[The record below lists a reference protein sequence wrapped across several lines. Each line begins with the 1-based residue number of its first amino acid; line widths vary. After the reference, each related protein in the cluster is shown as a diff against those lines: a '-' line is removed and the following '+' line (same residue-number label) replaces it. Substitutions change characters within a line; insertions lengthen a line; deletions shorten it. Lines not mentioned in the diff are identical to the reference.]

1 MTEWVAAA
9 ALRNPSR
16 PRVVQIPNQLL
27 EEGMKLALHWKIII
41 GLILGIVYGVIGA
54 MSGWGSFTADWIAP
68 FGKIF
73 INLLKLIAIPLV
85 LASLVTGV
93 ASLSDLRKLSRI
105 GGKTIAIY
113 IITTAIAVTIGLVLV
128 NILKPGKHVPAEM
141 RTQLQQLY
149 HADVQSRASLAEQ
162 AKERG
167 PLQPIVDMVPDNFF
181 GAAASNRNMLQIVF
195 FAIFIGIGLIQ
206 VTKESAQPIIT
217 FFESFNEV
225 IIKLVDIIMLMAP
238 IGVFALIADT
248 INSVAKDNISQVIEL
263 LGALG
268 FYSIAVLLG
277 LLIQTLVTYPAIL
290 KLFTPMKLKTFFSAM
305 GPVQLVAFSTSSSG
319 ATLPV
324 TMERAENNLGVS
336 EEVSS
341 FVLPL
346 GATINMDGTA
356 LYQAVA
362 AVFIAQTLN
371 IALGIGA
378 QLTIIL
384 TAVLA
389 SIGTAAVPGAGIIM
403 LVIILE
409 AIGVP
414 SAGIALI
421 LGVDRILDM
430 CRTVTNV
437 TGDATVAT
445 MVAASEGQLGAPR
458 EKEDHLRVAVDED

>member
-1 MTEWVAAA
+1 
-9 ALRNPSR
+9 
-16 PRVVQIPNQLL
+16 
-27 EEGMKLALHWKIII
+27 MKLKLHWQIII
-41 GLILGIVYGVIGA
+41 GMVLGLLFGIMAAFY
-54 MSGWGSFTADWIAP
+54 SWGTFTSSWIAP
-68 FGKIF
+68 FGTIF

-85 LASLVTGV
+85 LGSLVAGV
-93 ASLSDLRKLSRI
+93 ASLSDLKKLSRI

-113 IITTAIAVTIGLVLV
+113 LITTTISVTVGLLIV
-128 NILKPGKHVPAEM
+128 NMFNPGKSVPEEM
-141 RTQLQQLY
+141 RDKLQSAY
-149 HADVQSRASLAEQ
+149 QSEVEEREESALEVR
-162 AKERG
+162 KRG
-167 PLQPIVDMVPDNFF
+167 PLQPLVDMIPDNIFDS
-181 GAAASNRNMLQIVF
+181 ASNNRSMLQVVF
-195 FAIFIGIGLIQ
+195 FAIFLGIGIIQ
-206 VTKESAQPIIT
+206 VKGEKAKVLLG
-217 FFESFNEV
+217 FFEGLNVVV
-225 IIKLVDIIMLMAP
+225 IRMVDMIMLMAP

-248 INSVAKDNISQVIEL
+248 INVIAKDNIQQVGDL

-268 FYSIAVLLG
+268 FYSLVVIAG
-277 LLIQTLVTYPAIL
+277 LIFQTAVVYPLIL
-290 KLFTPMKLKTFFSAM
+290 KIFTPMKLSDFIKGMT
-305 GPVQLVAFSTSSSG
+305 PVQLLAFSTSSSG

-324 TMERAENNLGVS
+324 TMERCEKNLGVS

-362 AVFIAQTLN
+362 AVFIAQTLGME
-371 IALGIGA
+371 LSLSA
-378 QLTIIL
+378 QLTIVL

-409 AIGVP
+409 AINVP

-437 TGDATVAT
+437 TGDATVAIT
-445 MVAASEGQLGAPR
+445 VAATENQLG
-458 EKEDHLRVAVDED
+458 ETDFSD